1 MINIALEKSTNFVEI
16 WLFVYFNTG
25 LVRNIEQIN
34 VFLTALGTI
43 FKNIELPSTSQ
54 KLKETQGQG
63 SKSRAG
69 LIGQCRQ
76 QLANAAIFHSCIIG
90 RNNVKMGP
98 ANSIHVS
105 VYTSAFAS
113 KELDFEPFE
122 LLH

>member
-1 MINIALEKSTNFVEI
+1 MFPLSRYLSANQRFVESKAIIFGNMINIALEKSTNFVEI

-43 FKNIELPSTSQ
+43 FKKFELPSTSQ

-76 QLANAAIFHSCIIG
+76 
-90 RNNVKMGP
+90 
-98 ANSIHVS
+98 
-105 VYTSAFAS
+105 
-113 KELDFEPFE
+113 
-122 LLH
+122 